1 MTTPFQPLGD
11 TVSIALSASSQALA
25 LTDAAGVSATIVL
38 TNLGTQNA
46 FFKVGSS
53 GVTVTATNGMPLAS
67 GQRLQVGKGEATH
80 VAVIGAAGSTI
91 YATTGI
97 GSLNS

>member
-1 MTTPFQPLGD
+1 MTSPFQPLGD
-11 TVSIALSASSQALA
+11 TVSIALSAASQALA
-25 LTDAAGVSATIVL
+25 LTDAAGVSATVVL

-46 FFKVGSS
+46 FFKVGGS
-53 GVTVTATNGMPLAS
+53 GITVTATNGMPLAS

-97 GSLNS
+97 GNIN